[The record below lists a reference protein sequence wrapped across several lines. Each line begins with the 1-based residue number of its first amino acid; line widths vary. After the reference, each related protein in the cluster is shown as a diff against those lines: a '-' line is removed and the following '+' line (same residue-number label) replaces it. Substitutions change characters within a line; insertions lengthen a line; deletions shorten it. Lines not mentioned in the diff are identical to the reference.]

1 VMRTALLT
9 LSFTAAIL
17 VTGSY
22 VPAAGPAP
30 RSHAGFDVEVLVDGR
45 PSPQHFFQGTRY
57 VEAQKGR
64 EYAVRLRNPLPVRV
78 AVALAVD
85 GLNSIDARHTDAR
98 SARKWVLGPYETVTI
113 RGWQTSLADARRFYF
128 TTEEQSY
135 ATRLGQPAN
144 QGLISAVFFRERA
157 THPVP
162 ILAAPS
168 SEADDRRDAPAQSQR
183 SGSSARPEAAPPA
196 AEKSTERSAALG
208 AVAEDYAATGIGRRV
223 DHAVRQV
230 YLDLEEQP
238 AAVVDIR
245 YEYRP
250 QLVKLGVLRPEPL
263 PDDPI
268 DRRQHARG
276 FSPGFCPIPK

>member
-1 VMRTALLT
+1 MMRTVLLT
-9 LSFTAAIL
+9 LSFAAAIL
-17 VTGSY
+17 ATGGS
-22 VPAAGPAP
+22 ALATGPAP
-30 RSHAGFDVEVLVDGR
+30 RSHPGFDVEILVDGR
-45 PSPQHFFQGTRY
+45 PSPQHMFRGTRY
-57 VEAQKGR
+57 VEAHKGL
-64 EYAVRLRNPLPVRV
+64 EYSVRLRNPLPVRV

-98 SARKWVLGPYETVTI
+98 SARKWVLSPYETVTI
-113 RGWQTSLADARRFYF
+113 RGWQTSMADARSFYF
-128 TTEEQSY
+128 TTEDQSY

-157 THPVP
+157 THVVP

-168 SEADDRRDAPAQSQR
+168 SEADARRDAPARSQR
-183 SGSSARPEAAPPA
+183 SLPSARPEAAPPA
-196 AEKSTERSAALG
+196 AEKSAERSAALG

-223 DHAVRQV
+223 DNAVRQV

-250 QLVKLGVLRPEPL
+250 QLVKLGVLPPEPL

-276 FSPGFCPIPK
+276 FTPGFCPIPK